1 MNDLASLSSIIG
13 ALFGNKADQATVGR
27 TVNQIL
33 LILLGGAL
41 VIIGVV
47 LVVSGSKTAQA
58 AVGVASTVASKGAN
72 LVKGE

>member
-1 MNDLASLSSIIG
+1 MNDLASITSLIG

-33 LILLGGAL
+33 LILLGGGL
-41 VIIGVV
+41 VIVGVV
-47 LVVSGSKTAQA
+47 FVVSGSRTAQTIVGTTA
-58 AVGVASTVASKGAN
+58 AIASKGAT

>member
-47 LVVSGSKTAQA
+47 FVVSGTRAGQA
-58 AVGVASTVASKGAN
+58 AAGVVETVATRGAN
-72 LVKGE
+72 IVKGD